1 MADLPEPFRAA
12 VEGLRVALTAHGRT
26 GLARLALGEARRWRL
41 RDWSRA
47 AAAGYVFLAVAIS
60 GIVAVLLKY
69 GLGRARPAH
78 FEEVG
83 PYSFQ
88 FITWE
93 PSWASFPS
101 GHATTAMALGVA
113 LGLLYPRLM
122 VLFVCAGFWIAFS
135 RIVTGAHYPSDLI
148 AGCLLGAAISL
159 AWIRLAGSGAVAP
172 SPARL
177 GWFALAFVAAAW
189 LMSFTH
195 VGWWMIRVATF
206 LSGNDRPFPL
216 GGADRLC

>member
-1 MADLPEPFRAA
+1 MTLVRLGDLDMTLP
-12 VEGLRVALTAHGRT
+12 L
-26 GLARLALGEARRWRL
+26 
-41 RDWSRA
+41 A
-47 AAAGYVFLAVAIS
+47 AAAFCWLGAARAWRNAMLWGLLFGGGVMLVGASKIAFMAWGSGLPALGFKAV
-60 GIVAVLLKY
+60 
-69 GLGRARPAH
+69 
-78 FEEVG
+78 
-83 PYSFQ
+83 
-88 FITWE
+88 
-93 PSWASFPS
+93 S
-101 GHATTAMALGVA
+101 GHATGVTAVFPTVFYLLLRGGGPALRRAGVA
-113 LGLLYPRLM
+113 AGIGLGLLVGALLVAY
-122 VLFVCAGFWIAFS
+122 GFHTA
-135 RIVTGAHYPSDLI
+135 AEAI

>member
-1 MADLPEPFRAA
+1 MTLVRLGDLDMTLP
-12 VEGLRVALTAHGRT
+12 L
-26 GLARLALGEARRWRL
+26 
-41 RDWSRA
+41 A
-47 AAAGYVFLAVAIS
+47 AAAFCWLAAARAWRNAMLW
-60 GIVAVLLKY
+60 GLLFGGGVLLVGASKIAFMAWGSGLP
-69 GLGRARPAH
+69 GLGFKA
-78 FEEVG
+78 V
-83 PYSFQ
+83 
-88 FITWE
+88 
-93 PSWASFPS
+93 S
-101 GHATTAMALGVA
+101 GHATGVTAVFPTVFYLLLRGGGPALRCTGVA
-113 LGLLYPRLM
+113 AGIGLGLL
-122 VLFVCAGFWIAFS
+122 V
-135 RIVTGAHYPSDLI
+135 GALLVAYSFHTAAEAI

-189 LMSFTH
+189 LMTFTH